1 MNELQRQVLRNR
13 QIRVEITQTFDIT
26 VPDNRYRC
34 LVSLMRSDRPQVFTF
49 ECMKCHS
56 KVCQIVNSDIFA
68 IDDFYDPQNIAYSGV
83 SKDCK
88 GITTDGLPC
97 RYTYFFNLQ

>member
-34 LVSLMRSDRPQVFTF
+34 LVMLMRSDRPKMWTF
-49 ECMKCHS
+49 SCVRCGT
-56 KVCQIVNSDIFA
+56 KVCELMNSEVYA
-68 IDDFYDPQNIAYSGV
+68 IDDFYDPQNMNTMGAGRH
-83 SKDCK
+83 CK
-88 GITTDGLPC
+88 GRLKDGSSCP
-97 RYTYFFNLQ
+97 YTYFFNLQ